1 MIQVN
6 AVRPKMTD
14 TRCMSVSFHTAV
26 LTGDEIFQAYPLVQA
41 TCPNVDLA
49 SWKDFARFFAERE
62 NCGVFALKD
71 PVNCIC
77 GVVAYQLDCDLNVG
91 LVLAVHLFTT
101 ADLMNSSRTVQA
113 LLEAAETRAA
123 HLGCNGLQ
131 IRLSGNQ
138 IKLGS
143 RLSALGLSSGAG
155 LFWKTVASRPRVN

>member
-6 AVRPKMTD
+6 AERRQMAEI
-14 TRCMSVSFHTAV
+14 RSMSISFHTAA
-26 LTGDEIFQAYPLVQA
+26 LAGDEIFQAYPLIQA

-49 SWKDFARFFAERE
+49 SWKDFAKFFAERE
-62 NCGVFALKD
+62 NCGVLALKD

-77 GVVAYQLDCDLNVG
+77 GVVAYQLDWDLNAG

-101 ADLMNSSRTVQA
+101 VDLINSSRTVLA

-123 HLGCNGLQ
+123 HLGCTCLQ
-131 IRLSGNQ
+131 IRLSGSQ
-138 IKLGS
+138 AKLGS

-155 LFWKTVASRPRVN
+155 LLWKTVVSRPAVN